1 MHVHTHVHKWEESK
15 ERMFDWYRMKFE
27 FEQNVG
33 DIDNDEAGEFYDGD
47 HGNISYRMNETKT
60 MFIMVTNRF

>member
-1 MHVHTHVHKWEESK
+1 
-15 ERMFDWYRMKFE
+15 MKFE